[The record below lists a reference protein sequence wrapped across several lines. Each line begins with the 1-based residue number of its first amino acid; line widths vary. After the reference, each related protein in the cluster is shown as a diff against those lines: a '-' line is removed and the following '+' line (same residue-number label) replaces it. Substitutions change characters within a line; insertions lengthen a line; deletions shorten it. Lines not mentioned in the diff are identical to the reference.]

1 METALAPIESTPIVV
16 YSPEQIALIKNQVAK
31 DCSDMELQL
40 FLYQCKRTGLDA
52 LTRQIYAIKRQGK
65 MTIQTSID
73 GFRLI
78 AQRSGEY
85 AGQSGPFWC
94 GDDGVWVDVWLKTT
108 NPLAAKVGVWR
119 KGFSEPLYAVA
130 NWSAYAQTDTQG
142 FMWKKMPALMLAKV
156 AEALA
161 LRRAF
166 PQELSGVYT
175 GDEMDQSSTGV
186 QLPEPANQE
195 PVIDHKT
202 GEIIPAD
209 VYTILDV
216 TTKEVTGGRTQYAVT
231 FSDNVTATTITAAV
245 GSRATVLW
253 NSASYVTR
261 TLEAKGRFTNLMTI
275 AAYSPDI
282 VQEERTYPVPDITP
296 DEDSIP
302 F

>member
-1 METALAPIESTPIVV
+1 
-16 YSPEQIALIKNQVAK
+16 
-31 DCSDMELQL
+31 MELQL